1 MPALME
7 ACKGEGIT
15 VETIEEILPPFD
27 DVFVRLI
34 ERENANV

>member
-1 MPALME
+1 VE

-15 VETIEEILPPFD
+15 VETVEQVSPPFD

-34 ERENANV
+34 ERENSNEQIL